1 MSKNYKYSQAEENYI
16 RDKLDELAKN
26 GRLLASTDD
35 VFDYL
40 EEIGVAFS
48 GYFDSL
54 PRTEQRRIVE
64 EHKQKH
70 REYEAGPAVAASGA
84 RGALSAD
91 SAYGSSSRMS
101 GPTGIDRLR
110 QADEDS
116 VRSGEER
123 AWALQ
128 LRHVRQEC
136 LVSWADHHSASGLC
150 QRYLRNLRG
159 HFEQRRGEGNTAES
173 KI

>member
-16 RDKLDELAKN
+16 RDKLDDLAKT
-26 GRLLASTDD
+26 GRLLKSTDD

-40 EEIGVAFS
+40 EEIGVGRAFS
-48 GYFDSL
+48 DYFDSL
-54 PRTEQRRIVE
+54 PRTEQRKIVE

-101 GPTGIDRLR
+101 GPAGTDRIR
-110 QADEDS
+110 QVDEDS
-116 VRSGEER
+116 VRFNKER
-123 AWALQ
+123 
-128 LRHVRQEC
+128 R
-136 LVSWADHHSASGLC
+136 
-150 QRYLRNLRG
+150 
-159 HFEQRRGEGNTAES
+159 
-173 KI
+173 